1 MKSYVFALKL
11 YTMIS
16 LSFLRQC
23 KWDLADVV
31 WLRFTPHIAFRLSGS
46 QRLTRCSTPVRVP
59 HRPRDDGHMRGH
71 LQWPSRLLL
80 FTVPPPPPPHP
91 LFYLMSSS
99 RNGAVG
105 EREKRKEKMDFPA
118 LGKWLS
124 VRTDS
129 LERQNPWQLRVRGG
143 FRPGRLFSMRLTRS
157 WASRGRW
164 PDSPFLI
171 FVLFVVLNIYVCW
184 CFLFL
189 GKSVSLWKQMR
200 HLKIVLKIIQFRGTS
215 CASS

>member
-1 MKSYVFALKL
+1 MRLGRCW
-11 YTMIS
+11 MIKVHTAHS
-16 LSFLRQC
+16 LSLVR
-23 KWDLADVV
+23 LAKAHSV
-31 WLRFTPHIAFRLSGS
+31 LHACQSPS
-46 QRLTRCSTPVRVP
+46 QTQGWRTHER
-59 HRPRDDGHMRGH
+59 
-71 LQWPSRLLL
+71 
-80 FTVPPPPPPHP
+80 PPPVASPFAALHGSPPPHP

-143 FRPGRLFSMRLTRS
+143 FRPGRLVSTRLTRS